1 MICIRVAREDE
12 LELILSWLILSAA
25 VWLTAAILP
34 GFHVKNFGSAVLV
47 AAVFGVLNFL
57 LGWLLF
63 AVFTVVTLGI
73 AYLLAFLTR
82 WIINAILL
90 VLTDKLT
97 DHLHVDGF
105 GWALGGALMMSV
117 LGTVGEWWLRSSRR
131 WWRPG
136 SVTACWAMSGGS
148 RFAHSR

>member
-1 MICIRVAREDE
+1 M
-12 LELILSWLILSAA
+12 ELILSWLILSVA

-73 AYLLAFLTR
+73 AWLLAFITR

-97 DHLHVDGF
+97 DHLHIDGF
-105 GWALGGALMMSV
+105 GWALGGE
-117 LGTVGEWWLRSSRR
+117 GRK
-131 WWRPG
+131 
-136 SVTACWAMSGGS
+136 
-148 RFAHSR
+148 RFAGSAILGDDGAVRALARSTWIALAQA